1 MKCLVLSAIVATLF
15 AGPAPAGQSAPA
27 PAAGYGFDCGRRPG
41 GGMDRPPVR
50 IDPVHLRSWNHVCG
64 DARLRK
70 LNDELAALGAR
81 IAAETAGVDGE
92 TGRPIDHYGDEQRAW
107 QRRTLGACRD
117 GTCMANAYRARIADV
132 KVRWRQALD

>member
-1 MKCLVLSAIVATLF
+1 MKRLVLSAMVATLF
-15 AGPAPAGQSAPA
+15 AGPATARQSPPA
-27 PAAGYGFDCGRRPG
+27 PSAVYGFDCVRLPG

-50 IDPVHLRSWNHVCG
+50 IDPVHLRSWKHVCG
-64 DARLRK
+64 DARLRA
-70 LNDELAALGAR
+70 LNDELATLGAR

-92 TGRPIDHYGDEQRAW
+92 TGRPIDHYGDEQQAW

-117 GTCMANAYRARIADV
+117 RACMATAYRARIADV